1 MNHPGTSFPNSLP
14 ASTAVPLRGGPALRW
29 GVLGPG
35 GIAGDFTTALHR
47 FTDQRAV
54 AVGSRSL
61 ERAQAFASR
70 HGIGRAYGSY
80 EQLVDDGDV
89 DIVYISSPH
98 SEHREHALLA
108 IAAGKHVLVE
118 KPIGVDAQEAADIA
132 EAARAAGV
140 FAMEAMWTRFL
151 PKFTVIRSLLD
162 DGVLG
167 ELEAV
172 TADLGFPAEF
182 DPAGRMWNPDLG
194 GGALLDL
201 GVYTV
206 WFAQFALGTPSAVHA
221 FGQLA
226 QTGVDQ
232 QVALG
237 LEHRDGAH
245 SQLMVSLLAET
256 SVRGSI
262 VGRLGRIEVNPMFI
276 GPGGF
281 VLSGR
286 GRTLEF
292 ADDSGLVWREGLCW
306 QAAAIARHIADGRT
320 EAPEHPLSSS
330 ISQLTT
336 IDAARTA
343 VATHSPLSA
352 PRDQNAT

>member
-1 MNHPGTSFPNSLP
+1 
-14 ASTAVPLRGGPALRW
+14 
-29 GVLGPG
+29 VLGPG
-35 GIAGDFTTALHR
+35 GIADDFTTALHR

-61 ERAQAFASR
+61 ERAQAFAGR

-80 EQLVDDGDV
+80 EQLVGDDDV

-118 KPIGVDAQEAADIA
+118 KPIGVNAQEAADIA

-151 PKFTVIRSLLD
+151 PKFTVIRRLLD

-172 TADLGFPAEF
+172 TADLGFRAEF
-182 DPAGRMWNPDLG
+182 DPAGRIWNPDLG

-206 WFAQFALGTPSAVHA
+206 WFAQFALGTPSTIHA
-221 FGQLA
+221 RGHLA
-226 QTGVDQ
+226 PTGVDQ
-232 QVALG
+232 HVSLG
-237 LEHRDGAH
+237 LEHFDGAH
-245 SQLMVSLLAET
+245 AQLMVSLLADT
-256 SVRGSI
+256 GGRGAMI
-262 VGRLGRIEVNPMFI
+262 GREGRVEVNPMFI

-292 ADDSGLVWREGLCW
+292 VDDSGLAWREGLCW
-306 QAAAIARHIADGRT
+306 QAAAVAQHIADGRT
-320 EAPEHPLSSS
+320 EAPEHPWSTS
-330 ISQLTT
+330 ISQLAT
-336 IDAARTA
+336 IDAARAA
-343 VATHSPLSA
+343 VATHSPLPA
-352 PRDQNAT
+352 RRDQKAT